1 MVAIIIS
8 ISSSVVAG
16 MVLYFL
22 QHYFK
27 KKEKNDETR
36 EKIQNDKDKLV
47 IKSINAVGNLTVA
60 NSIALR
66 DGKTNGEMH
75 KALND
80 YKKVETEML
89 NFLIENSN
97 K

>member
-8 ISSSVVAG
+8 IGSSVVAG

>member
-1 MVAIIIS
+1 MIAIIIS
-8 ISSSVVAG
+8 IGSSVVAG

>member
-8 ISSSVVAG
+8 IVSSVVAG